1 MKAGEN
7 RLGNEKENRAEMR
20 KIYLICGMFLLLSLS
35 AMAVQPLWV
44 IRAANNIRRAVT
56 VAKRAKTAGQLVVAL
71 GKCSNSLPDE
81 EVGRLARIASRP
93 NGLKELN
100 QLLGRANFIGR
111 YGDEA
116 GHLILQDTYLR
127 IAIKNGRLTEKTASE
142 VFARLQGTPG
152 LTSLLSKINSSNF
165 SQAKGHMRELEIAL
179 SAQRRGFT
187 TISLG
192 QKFADGVK
200 KGDTDLDVFLRKN
213 GRNFA
218 IESKAYSGVV
228 PDTMVKA
235 DAESLITFCRT
246 IGGTTPV
253 FCFETPP
260 SGFTRHFLAEK
271 GVKCLVGTP
280 EEIMA
285 KLDVLSNIMGR

>member
-1 MKAGEN
+1 
-7 RLGNEKENRAEMR
+7 
-20 KIYLICGMFLLLSLS
+20 
-35 AMAVQPLWV
+35 
-44 IRAANNIRRAVT
+44 
-56 VAKRAKTAGQLVVAL
+56 
-71 GKCSNSLPDE
+71 
-81 EVGRLARIASRP
+81 
-93 NGLKELN
+93 
-100 QLLGRANFIGR
+100 
-111 YGDEA
+111 
-116 GHLILQDTYLR
+116 
-127 IAIKNGRLTEKTASE
+127 
-142 VFARLQGTPG
+142 
-152 LTSLLSKINSSNF
+152 
-165 SQAKGHMRELEIAL
+165 MRELEIAL

-285 KLDVLSNIMGR
+285 KLDVLSNIIGR

>member
-1 MKAGEN
+1 MRDDNDTRNLPEDTSIGEPTDLAH
-7 RLGNEKENRAEMR
+7 RTGTGLPAT
-20 KIYLICGMFLLLSLS
+20 
-35 AMAVQPLWV
+35 
-44 IRAANNIRRAVT
+44 RR
-56 VAKRAKTAGQLVVAL
+56 
-71 GKCSNSLPDE
+71 E
-81 EVGRLARIASRP
+81 LARVSGDMLDHLDKIRIE
-93 NGLKELN
+93 GL
-100 QLLGRANFIGR
+100 
-111 YGDEA
+111 
-116 GHLILQDTYLR
+116 
-127 IAIKNGRLTEKTASE
+127 E
-142 VFARLQGTPG
+142 VFANHGVYPAE
-152 LTSLLSKINSSNF
+152 N
-165 SQAKGHMRELEIAL
+165 E
-179 SAQRRGFT
+179 
-187 TISLG
+187 LG